1 MSSVVVRF
9 PDGSRE
15 FRFPEKMLEVGDVVW
30 HDGERYRVVHVAG
43 DEDDR
48 PVVTVEP
55 DSDELG
61 DTLRSERGGVE
72 LVRVD

>member
-30 HDGERYRVVHVAG
+30 HDGEPFRVVHVTG
-43 DEDDR
+43 DDDT

-55 DSDELG
+55 ESDELG
-61 DTLRSERGGVE
+61 DILRSERGGVE
-72 LVRVD
+72 LMPVE

>member
-15 FRFPEKMLEVGDVVW
+15 FRFPEKALEEGDVIW
-30 HDGERYRVVHVAG
+30 HEGQRYRVVHVG
-43 DEDDR
+43 SDDGEN

-55 DSDELG
+55 ESDDIG
-61 DTLRSERGGVE
+61 DLLQSERGAIA
-72 LVRVD
+72 LVPVD

>member
-30 HDGERYRVVHVAG
+30 HDGERYRVVHVAT
-43 DEDDR
+43 DDDD

-55 DSDELG
+55 EPDELS
-61 DTLRSERGGVE
+61 DILRSERGGVE
-72 LVRVD
+72 LVPVD